1 MPAEQLVILAL
12 IQGLTEFLPI
22 SSSGHLALAP
32 RLLGWEDQ
40 GLAYDV
46 AAHAGSL
53 AAVVAYFR
61 RDLAVLVT
69 AAARRLGGGAATPES
84 RLALSLAVATV
95 PVCVVGFLGHD
106 FIATRL
112 RSAEVIAWATIGF
125 GVALGL
131 ADRLGTDRVA
141 LAGLGMRGA
150 LVVGLAQCLALI
162 PGTSRSGVTMT
173 AGLALGLERRDAARF
188 SFLLAVPVIFLAS
201 MLEILNLAETA
212 GSIDFEGLAIV
223 FAVSALSALACIWAF
238 LNAITRIGML
248 PFVVYRLALGG
259 VLLAW
264 F

>member
-1 MPAEQLVILAL
+1 MPAEQLLILAL

-22 SSSGHLALAP
+22 SSSGHLVLAP
-32 RLLGWEDQ
+32 RLLGWDDQ

-61 RDLAVLVT
+61 RDLIALAT
-69 AAARRLGGGAATPES
+69 AAVRRLGGGVATPES
-84 RLALSLAVATV
+84 RLALWLTVATV
-95 PVCVVGFLGHD
+95 PVCIVGFLGHD

-112 RSAEVIAWATIGF
+112 RSTEVIAWATIGF
-125 GVALGL
+125 GIALGL
-131 ADRLGTDRVA
+131 ADRCGRGRVP
-141 LAGLGMRGA
+141 LVGLGARGA
-150 LVVGLAQCLALI
+150 WLVGLAQCLALI

-201 MLEILNLAETA
+201 VLEVWSLAATPGA
-212 GSIDFEGLAIV
+212 VDIRGLAIV
-223 FAVSALSALACIWAF
+223 FAVSALSALICIWAF
-238 LNAITRIGML
+238 LNAISRIGML
-248 PFVVYRLALGG
+248 PFVAYRLALGG
-259 VLLAW
+259 ALLAW